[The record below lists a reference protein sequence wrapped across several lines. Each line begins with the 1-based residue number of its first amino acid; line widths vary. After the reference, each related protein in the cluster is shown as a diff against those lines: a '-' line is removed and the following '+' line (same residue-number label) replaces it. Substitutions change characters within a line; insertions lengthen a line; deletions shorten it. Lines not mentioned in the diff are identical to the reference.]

1 MFRLLALFL
10 SVTISLLSVV
20 VVYYNKIPYLVDFHL
35 IQFSEIPLG
44 IIIFIAMIFGIFI
57 STFFLIGLVLSVKKK
72 YRVLKKDHSLITK
85 EVQNL
90 RRIPIQE

>member
-10 SVTISLLSVV
+10 SVTISLLSVI
-20 VVYYNKIPYLVDFHL
+20 VVYYNKIPYLIDFHF
-35 IQFSEIPLG
+35 IQFSDISLG
-44 IIIFIAMIFGIFI
+44 VLIFIAMLFGIFI
-57 STFFLIGLVLSVKKK
+57 STFFLIGLVFSCKKK
-72 YRVLKKDHSLITK
+72 YRILKKDHDLISK

>member
-10 SVTISLLSVV
+10 SVIISLLSVI
-20 VVYYNKIPYLVDFHL
+20 VVYYNKIPYLIDFYF
-35 IQFSEIPLG
+35 IQFTDIPLG
-44 IIIFIAMIFGIFI
+44 ILLFVAMIFGIFI
-57 STFFLIGLVLSVKKK
+57 SIFFLIGLVVSSKKK
-72 YRVLKKDHSLITK
+72 YRVLKKDHDLISK

>member
-10 SVTISLLSVV
+10 SVTISLLSVI
-20 VVYYNKIPYLVDFHL
+20 VVYYNKIPYLINFHFV
-35 IQFSEIPLG
+35 QFSDIPLG
-44 IIIFIAMIFGIFI
+44 ALIFIAMLFGIFI
-57 STFFLIGLVLSVKKK
+57 STFFLIGLVLSAKKK
-72 YRVLKKDHSLITK
+72 YRILKKDHDLISK

>member
-10 SVTISLLSVV
+10 LVTISLLSVV
-20 VVYYNKIPYLVDFHL
+20 LVYYNKIPYLVDFYL

-57 STFFLIGLVLSVKKK
+57 STFFLIGLVLNVKKK
-72 YRVLKKDHSLITK
+72 YRVLKKDHDLITK

>member
-10 SVTISLLSVV
+10 SVTISLLSVI
-20 VVYYNKIPYLVDFHL
+20 VVYYNKIPYLINFHFV
-35 IQFSEIPLG
+35 QFSDIPLG
-44 IIIFIAMIFGIFI
+44 VLIFIAMLFGIFI
-57 STFFLIGLVLSVKKK
+57 STFFLIGLVLSAKKK
-72 YRVLKKDHSLITK
+72 YRILKKDHDLISK

>member
-10 SVTISLLSVV
+10 AVTMCVLSVV
-20 VVYYNKIPYLVDFHL
+20 VVYYNKIPYVIDFHL
-35 IQFSEIPLG
+35 IQFSDIPLG
-44 IIIFIAMIFGIFI
+44 VILFSAMLFGIFI
-57 STFFLIGLVLSVKKK
+57 SVFFLIGMIFSIRRK
-72 YRVLKKDHSLITK
+72 YKILKKDHDLITK

>member
-10 SVTISLLSVV
+10 SVTISLLSVI
-20 VVYYNKIPYLVDFHL
+20 VVYYNKIPYIIDFHF
-35 IQFSEIPLG
+35 IQFSDISLG
-44 IIIFIAMIFGIFI
+44 VLIFIAMLFGIFI
-57 STFFLIGLVLSVKKK
+57 ATFFLIGLVLSSKKK
-72 YRVLKKDHSLITK
+72 YRILKKDHDLISK

>member
-10 SVTISLLSVV
+10 SVTISLLSVI
-20 VVYYNKIPYLVDFHL
+20 VVYYNKIPYLIDFHF
-35 IQFSEIPLG
+35 IRFSDIPLG
-44 IIIFIAMIFGIFI
+44 VLLFIAMLFGIFI
-57 STFFLIGLVLSVKKK
+57 STFFLIGLVFGAKKK
-72 YRVLKKDHSLITK
+72 YRVLKKEHDLISK

>member
-10 SVTISLLSVV
+10 SVTISLLSVI
-20 VVYYNKIPYLVDFHL
+20 VVYYNKIPYLVDFHF
-35 IQFSEIPLG
+35 IQFSDIPLG
-44 IIIFIAMIFGIFI
+44 ILLFIAMLFGIFI
-57 STFFLIGLVLSVKKK
+57 STFFLIGLVFGAKKK
-72 YRVLKKDHSLITK
+72 YRVLKKDHDLISK

>member
-10 SVTISLLSVV
+10 SVTISLLSVI
-20 VVYYNKIPYLVDFHL
+20 VVYYNKIPYLIDFHF
-35 IQFSEIPLG
+35 IQFSDIPLG
-44 IIIFIAMIFGIFI
+44 VIIFIAMLFGIFI
-57 STFFLIGLVLSVKKK
+57 STFFLIGLVINCKKK
-72 YRVLKKDHSLITK
+72 YRILKKDHDLISK

>member
-72 YRVLKKDHSLITK
+72 YRVLKKDHDLITK

>member
-10 SVTISLLSVV
+10 SVTISLLSVI
-20 VVYYNKIPYLVDFHL
+20 VVYYNKIPYLIDFHF
-35 IQFSEIPLG
+35 IQFSDISLG
-44 IIIFIAMIFGIFI
+44 VLIFIAMLFGIFI
-57 STFFLIGLVLSVKKK
+57 STFFLIGLVFSAKKK
-72 YRVLKKDHSLITK
+72 YRVLKKDHDLISK